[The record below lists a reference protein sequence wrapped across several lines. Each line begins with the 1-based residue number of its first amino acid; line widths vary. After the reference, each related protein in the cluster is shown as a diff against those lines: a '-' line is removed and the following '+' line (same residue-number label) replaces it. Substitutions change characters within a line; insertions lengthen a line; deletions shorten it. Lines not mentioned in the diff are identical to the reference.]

1 MKRITKT
8 ECIMFMY
15 SEKYAKKFSPEKY
28 RRFADILV
36 ETVGKDGISYEN
48 MLDRKAAE
56 LGRQEQYREYS
67 EQKLAELAQD
77 EVVAEMCETMLTDT
91 NAAAMVS
98 QRLYDEDR
106 GLWGKIRDFFSGL
119 VENLKKAYAELNP
132 DSAIARKVKET
143 VTGSE
148 AVVNAWAEAVSD
160 AAVNYQLQDGQKNNA
175 REGVRFSMRENK
187 DAVAKMESVA
197 IVSQYEG
204 SLRSGELIKNI
215 SAFFDSIGGA
225 VENPELG
232 SVILRKRGIKDDISH
247 GIGREKAASFMAVP
261 NVLSKGKVVDYQEN
275 WKGRGYDT
283 AIVAAPIKISGE
295 NYLAGI
301 CVKRANGE
309 NKFYLHEVLQ
319 IKEGET
325 PFNRAA
331 LNSSVDSGGETP
343 SINSI
348 LSELLEVKR
357 NIRYSSRTNQDSALT
372 HLEKQNE
379 RLQQEMDY
387 LRQLVKIQRTGN
399 RDHVLDRNSVRKQA
413 EKLMAS
419 ANAQGNVDEIS
430 GLLNDF
436 YHRMGTDAEITWD
449 TMQEGAGE
457 IADWLLEHHKPEPD
471 EYAKSVLDFLKKRRV
486 RINESQIGDI
496 EYSYGYHAAGI
507 PAAAEGVRKQ

>member
-1 MKRITKT
+1 MRNSSRT
-8 ECIMFMY
+8 
-15 SEKYAKKFSPEKY
+15 
-28 RRFADILV
+28 
-36 ETVGKDGISYEN
+36 
-48 MLDRKAAE
+48 
-56 LGRQEQYREYS
+56 
-67 EQKLAELAQD
+67 
-77 EVVAEMCETMLTDT
+77 
-91 NAAAMVS
+91 
-98 QRLYDEDR
+98 
-106 GLWGKIRDFFSGL
+106 
-119 VENLKKAYAELNP
+119 NP
-132 DSAIARKVKET
+132 DNAIARQVKET
-143 VTGSE
+143 VTRSE

-387 LRQLVKIQRTGN
+387 LQQLVKIQKTGN

-419 ANAQGNVDEIS
+419 ANAKGNVDEIS

-457 IADWLLEHHKPEPD
+457 TKRHDKESAVWEKEFNRLLK
-471 EYAKSVLDFLKKRRV
+471 EYESSGRNIDRLEKKVQHQREAARAKVEGRRKTEM
-486 RINESQIGDI
+486 RGKI
-496 EYSYGYHAAGI
+496 ERTVKELNRYLLHPTTTVHV
-507 PAAAEGVRKQ
+507 PAALQGSVAKAMETIIRTSRGYEAHR